1 MQKKKN
7 ILQAVLAGIAL
18 GALAGLLFAEGS
30 VTYNKTVI
38 GSPSKHTLAWTA
50 STNGI
55 VNLTNSAYTR
65 GEIVRVTS
73 LSSPTGAVY
82 SITLKDAQGVDVLA
96 GQGSGMA
103 SNVLT
108 SVVPGI
114 KITDGVTTSAIPIQV
129 NDQLAVSVTGAG
141 SNKTGTVTLYVK

>member
-1 MQKKKN
+1 MQK
-7 ILQAVLAGIAL
+7 ILCFVIAG
-18 GALAGLLFAEGS
+18 LAGLVLAEGTA
-30 VTYNKTVI
+30 TYEKTVI
-38 GSPSKHTLAWTA
+38 GTPSKHTLAWTA

-73 LSSPTGAVY
+73 LSSPTGALY

-114 KITDGVTTSAIPIQV
+114 KITDGMTTSTIPIQV
-129 NDQLAVSVTGAG
+129 NDQLALSVTGVG
-141 SNKTGTVTLYVK
+141 SNKTGTVIIYVK

>member
-1 MQKKKN
+1 MQK
-7 ILQAVLAGIAL
+7 ILCFVIAG
-18 GALAGLLFAEGS
+18 LAGLVLAEGT
-30 VTYNKTVI
+30 VTYDKTVI
-38 GSPSKHTLAWTA
+38 GTPSKHTLAWTA

-65 GEIVRVTS
+65 GEIIRVTS
-73 LSSPTGAVY
+73 LSSPTGSVY

-114 KITDGVTTSAIPIQV
+114 KITDGVTTSTIPIQV

-141 SNKTGTVTLYVK
+141 SNKTGTVILYVK